1 MCSMMFGS
9 MLYNNIT
16 KSSSPFPAQRVLTG
30 TLIVASFCFFI
41 PGHFRDERITLWC
54 FCLFELCCGIY
65 YPVMASLKGKLIE
78 DGSRATVYTLL
89 RIPLNAFVVLA
100 LSTTKEGMISQFM
113 TKQSTANSLRR
124 DSSRCG
130 VHNLQRATIGGRVG
144 CTQDFGIE
152 RGCRGFRF
160 VRRSVFVSIELEIDI
175 VFEWSP
181 ATDVL
186 RKVPLFFC

>member
-9 MLYNNIT
+9 LLYNNIT
-16 KSSSPFPAQRVLTG
+16 KSSSAFPAQRVLTG

-100 LSTTKEGMISQFM
+100 LSTTKEGMTSQFIS
-113 TKQSTANSLRR
+113 KQSTANSLRR

-130 VHNLQRATIGGRVG
+130 LHNMQWATIGGWVG

-152 RGCRGFRF
+152 GDCKGSRF

-175 VFEWSP
+175 VFEWPLS
-181 ATDVL
+181 ADVL
-186 RKVPLFFC
+186 GKVPLFSC